1 MKYKDIITLLV
12 SALFLVIAWIVFNIY
27 HNLVISTTPE
37 ELKKE
42 IVPISPTF
50 DQSTIDK
57 LNSRARISPIYDLAH
72 PSPQATGISVTPE
85 ITKEPQSSASSLI
98 ASPGGGIVP

>member
-12 SALFLVIAWIVFNIY
+12 SGFLLVIAWIVFNIY
-27 HNLVISTTPE
+27 HNSVESTTPE
-37 ELKKE
+37 DLKKE

-57 LNSRARISPIYDLAH
+57 LNERAKISPIYEFA
-72 PSPQATGISVTPE
+72 PQSTPPETIISPPE
-85 ITKEPQSSASSLI
+85 ITKEPEGSASALI
-98 ASPGGGIVP
+98 ASPGGEVVQ

>member
-12 SALFLVIAWIVFNIY
+12 SGFLLVIAWIVFSIY
-27 HNLVISTTPE
+27 HNSVKSTTPE
-37 ELKKE
+37 DLKKE

-57 LNSRARISPIYDLAH
+57 LNSRAKISPIYELAN
-72 PSPQATGISVTPE
+72 PSPPPTEISVG
-85 ITKEPQSSASSLI
+85 SASALI
-98 ASPGGGIVP
+98 ASPAGETVP